1 MSCHENA
8 KKRRFHGWTN
18 PVLIS
23 VPEAPLPSLRIQ
35 TWLKTELVKY
45 QESILTK
52 EHKLAELQV
61 VRLEFEKLSGLE
73 KLSMY
78 MSCPDDSVCW

>member
-23 VPEAPLPSLRIQ
+23 GPSVLFTLHTGAERAEHELCDFGLCREAGRRAEINNVWAAQVKDLLLYLR
-35 TWLKTELVKY
+35 W
-45 QESILTK
+45 S
-52 EHKLAELQV
+52 
-61 VRLEFEKLSGLE
+61 FG
-73 KLSMY
+73 
-78 MSCPDDSVCW
+78 